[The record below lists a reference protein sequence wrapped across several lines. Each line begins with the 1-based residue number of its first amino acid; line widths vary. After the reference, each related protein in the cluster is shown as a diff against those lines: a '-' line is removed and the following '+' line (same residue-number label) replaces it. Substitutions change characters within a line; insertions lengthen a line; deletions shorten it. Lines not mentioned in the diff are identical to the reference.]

1 MKNGHQSF
9 KKVDSKM
16 SYCRLDMN
24 YMFFLIDPPPRL
36 GAEHVALPANGRG
49 YWRAWESLFVLCMSL

>member
-1 MKNGHQSF
+1 MKNGHPSF
-9 KKVDSKM
+9 KKVDSNK
-16 SYCRLDMN
+16 SSCRLDMN
-24 YMFFLIDPPPRL
+24 YMFFLIDPPRL